1 MLNSRLYVGN
11 LPREVTAAELEGLF
25 THYGKVTSASIVTD
39 RQSGDSRGF
48 GFVEMADPQHAQ
60 KAISELNGHRVG
72 QKFLVV
78 DSARD

>member
-1 MLNSRLYVGN
+1 MNNRLYVGN
-11 LPREVTAAELEGLF
+11 LPQEVTAAEVEGLF

-48 GFVEMADPQHAQ
+48 GFVEMADPQHAHN
-60 KAISELNGHRVG
+60 AINELNGHRVV
-72 QKFLVV
+72 QRFLVV